1 MAKPLKSANI
11 GTNNVLLK
19 VTVPRRTGLKRKR
32 GAEGPYHEG
41 VELGVLGERAAPML
55 KDAQYLFRSMCD
67 NSKSYHVE
75 AVGTIDQT
83 HRFRGMRTVF
93 PRFDFLCADAI
104 RHAGLRHLDREHA
117 VHAEVPRHYITIRL

>member
-83 HRFRGMRTVF
+83 HRFRGMPDFVTSTVNMPF
-93 PRFDFLCADAI
+93 MQKFRDTILPFDCKIL
-104 RHAGLRHLDREHA
+104 HLRKAL
-117 VHAEVPRHYITIRL
+117 PLITVR